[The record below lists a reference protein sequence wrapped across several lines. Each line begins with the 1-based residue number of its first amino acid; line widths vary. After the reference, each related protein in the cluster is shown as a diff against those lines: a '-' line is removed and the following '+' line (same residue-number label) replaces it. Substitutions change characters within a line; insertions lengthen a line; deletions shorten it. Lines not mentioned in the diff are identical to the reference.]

1 MSSIIPQGARA
12 QVINYGQ
19 NFLSGKVSSLF
30 ASSDIFVQGATIK
43 EIADNCQNMLIDKVS
58 SAKNELMTDITTV
71 GSTIGNAAGNIVG
84 AASAASGALMQS
96 ADLAQL
102 AFGEMKS
109 YCEGVIIDSTQKLLG
124 MAVNYPVRFEQRT
137 ASYLKELATP
147 MLKEKL
153 KQIIIPAEKE
163 NKTKEAKKKNDKI
176 KKAIITV
183 KEAVNTAKTYI
194 NLFNS
199 YVNEGSQEISN
210 MLIMGPQWVS
220 NQIDTQMDMAKYQ
233 IGYYRDL
240 TLNDIQKKVNN
251 SIEKEAY
258 AAAQTAINDVI
269 EPQVDKMIQKFND
282 INKSTSKVKQKAMT
296 KLQKAVMRLAGKLG
310 VSMA

>member
-19 NFLSGKVSSLF
+19 NFLTGKVSSLF
-30 ASSDIFVQGATIK
+30 ASTDIFVQGATIK
-43 EIADNCQNMLIDKVS
+43 EMADNCQNMLLDKVS
-58 SAKNELMTDITTV
+58 SAKNELMTDVTTV
-71 GSTIGNAAGNIVG
+71 GSTIGNAGGKIIG
-84 AASAASGALMQS
+84 AASAASGALIQS

-102 AFGEMKS
+102 ALGEMKA
-109 YCEGVIIDSTQKLLG
+109 YCEGVIVDSTQKLLSI
-124 MAVNYPVRFEQRT
+124 ATNYPARFEQRT

-147 MLKEKL
+147 ILKEKL

-199 YVNEGSQEISN
+199 YVNQSSQEISN
-210 MLIMGPQWVS
+210 MMLMGPQWVS

-233 IGYYRDL
+233 VGYYRDL
-240 TLNDIQKKVNN
+240 ALNDIQKKVDN
-251 SIEKEAY
+251 SIDKGAY

-269 EPQVDKMIQKFND
+269 APQVDKMIQKFND
-282 INKSTSKVKQKAMT
+282 INKNTSKTKQLAMT

>member
-19 NFLSGKVSSLF
+19 NFLTGKVSSLF
-30 ASSDIFVQGATIK
+30 ASTDIFVQGATIK
-43 EIADNCQNMLIDKVS
+43 EMADNCQNMLLDKVS
-58 SAKNELMTDITTV
+58 SAKNELMTDVTTV
-71 GSTIGNAAGNIVG
+71 GSTIGNAAGNIIG

-102 AFGEMKS
+102 ALGEMKT
-109 YCEGVIIDSTQKLLG
+109 YCEGVIVDSTQKLLSI
-124 MAVNYPVRFEQRT
+124 ATNYPARFEQRT

-147 MLKEKL
+147 ILKEKL

-199 YVNEGSQEISN
+199 YVNQSSQEISN
-210 MLIMGPQWVS
+210 MMLMGPQWVS

-233 IGYYRDL
+233 VGYYRDL
-240 TLNDIQKKVNN
+240 SLNDIQKKVDN
-251 SIEKEAY
+251 SIDKGAY

-269 EPQVDKMIQKFND
+269 APQVDKMIQKFND
-282 INKSTSKVKQKAMT
+282 INKNTSKTKQLAMT

>member
-19 NFLSGKVSSLF
+19 NFLTGKVSSLF
-30 ASSDIFVQGATIK
+30 ASTDIFVQGATIK
-43 EIADNCQNMLIDKVS
+43 EMADNCQNMLLDKVS
-58 SAKNELMTDITTV
+58 SAKNELMTDVTTV
-71 GSTIGNAAGNIVG
+71 GSTIGNATGNIIG

-96 ADLAQL
+96 TDLAQL
-102 AFGEMKS
+102 ALGEMKA
-109 YCEGVIIDSTQKLLG
+109 YCEGVIVDSTQKLLSI
-124 MAVNYPVRFEQRT
+124 ATNYPARFEQRT

-147 MLKEKL
+147 ILKEKL

-199 YVNEGSQEISN
+199 YVNQSSQEISN
-210 MLIMGPQWVS
+210 MMLMGPQWVS

-233 IGYYRDL
+233 VGYYRDL
-240 TLNDIQKKVNN
+240 SLNDIQKKVDN
-251 SIEKEAY
+251 SIDKGAY
-258 AAAQTAINDVI
+258 AAAQTAINDVVA
-269 EPQVDKMIQKFND
+269 PQVDKMIQKFND
-282 INKSTSKVKQKAMT
+282 INKNTSKTKQLAMT

>member
-19 NFLSGKVSSLF
+19 NFLTGKVSSLF
-30 ASSDIFVQGATIK
+30 ASTDIFVQGATIK
-43 EIADNCQNMLIDKVS
+43 EMADNCQNMLLDKVS
-58 SAKNELMTDITTV
+58 SAKNELMTDVTTV
-71 GSTIGNAAGNIVG
+71 GSTIGNAGGKIIG
-84 AASAASGALMQS
+84 AASAASGALIQS

-102 AFGEMKS
+102 ALGEMKA
-109 YCEGVIIDSTQKLLG
+109 YCEGVIVDSTQKLLSI
-124 MAVNYPVRFEQRT
+124 ATNYPARFEQRT

-147 MLKEKL
+147 ILKEKL

-199 YVNEGSQEISN
+199 YVNQSSQEISN
-210 MLIMGPQWVS
+210 MMLMGPQWVS

-233 IGYYRDL
+233 VGYYRDL
-240 TLNDIQKKVNN
+240 ALNDIQKKVDN
-251 SIEKEAY
+251 SIDKGAY
-258 AAAQTAINDVI
+258 AAVQTAINDVI
-269 EPQVDKMIQKFND
+269 APQVDKMIQKFND
-282 INKSTSKVKQKAMT
+282 INKNTSKTKQLAMT

>member
-19 NFLSGKVSSLF
+19 NFLTGKVSSLF
-30 ASSDIFVQGATIK
+30 ASTDIFIQGATVK
-43 EIADNCQNMLIDKVS
+43 EMADNCQNMLLDKVS
-58 SAKNELMTDITTV
+58 SVKNELMTDVTTV

-84 AASAASGALMQS
+84 AASAASKALMQS

-102 AFGEMKS
+102 ALGEMKS
-109 YCEGVIIDSTQKLLG
+109 YCAEVIVDSTQKILG
-124 MAVNYPVRFEQRT
+124 MAANYPVRFEQRT

-163 NKTKEAKKKNDKI
+163 NKVKEAKKKNDKI

-183 KEAVNTAKTYI
+183 KEAVSTAKTYI

-199 YVNEGSQEISN
+199 YVNQSSQEISN
-210 MLIMGPQWVS
+210 MMLMGPQWVS

-240 TLNDIQKKVNN
+240 TLNAIQKGVDR
-251 SIEKEAY
+251 SIDKGAY
-258 AAAQTAINDVI
+258 SAAQTAINDFI
-269 EPQVDKMIQKFND
+269 EPQVDKMIKKFND
-282 INKSTSKVKQKAMT
+282 INKSTSKTKQKAMT

>member
-19 NFLSGKVSSLF
+19 NFLTGKVSSLF
-30 ASSDIFVQGATIK
+30 ASTDIFVQGATIK
-43 EIADNCQNMLIDKVS
+43 EMADNCQNMLLDKVS

-71 GSTIGNAAGNIVG
+71 GSTIGNAAGSITG
-84 AASAASGALMQS
+84 AAATASKALMQS

-102 AFGEMKS
+102 ALGEMKS
-109 YCEGVIIDSTQKLLG
+109 YCAEVIVDSTQKILG
-124 MAVNYPVRFEQRT
+124 MATNYPARFEQRT

-163 NKTKEAKKKNDKI
+163 NKVKEAKKKNDKI

-194 NLFNS
+194 NLFNT
-199 YVNEGSQEISN
+199 YVSQGSQEISN
-210 MLIMGPQWVS
+210 MMLMGPQWVS

-240 TLNDIQKKVNN
+240 TLNAIQKGVDR
-251 SIEKEAY
+251 SIDKGAY
-258 AAAQTAINDVI
+258 SAAQTAINDFI
-269 EPQVDKMIQKFND
+269 EPQVDKMIRKFND
-282 INKSTSKVKQKAMT
+282 INKSTSKTKQKAMT